1 MKLSNNHWDNTE
13 DDDTFEDD
21 DFDKPSISFK
31 ALAWGAG
38 LTVAVVLLGLK
49 VWSLFQ
55 R

>member
-13 DDDTFEDD
+13 DDDTFEDE
-21 DFDKPSISFK
+21 PAISFK